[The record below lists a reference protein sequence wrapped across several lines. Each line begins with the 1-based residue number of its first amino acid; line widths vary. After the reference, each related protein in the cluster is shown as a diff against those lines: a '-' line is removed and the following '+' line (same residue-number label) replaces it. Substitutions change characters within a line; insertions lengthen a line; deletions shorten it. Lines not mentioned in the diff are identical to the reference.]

1 MNNLIQI
8 LTVHSV
14 KELLRY
20 KSFLSLIFL
29 LIFADRVIHRF
40 IKTPE
45 KGFDLPQWHDLGQQT
60 AHFVFTQ
67 LPDRFFQWLFAPRV
81 LAIAAGLFLLKQVI
95 SLWPSSDMRRMH
107 RKERGRFGV
116 MEALASLRWY
126 QVAWD
131 AIAVGVV
138 CAVVAGWAVSAY
150 FVGMLIWLKA
160 GGVAGLFI
168 TVGLIGL
175 AFPIAMAGFSYS
187 SKLAVVRHGT
197 FAARFRLFLNL
208 FMNWRLFWTSWLF
221 FLGRVIVETLFVA
234 IIPAGAIL
242 LIDHFWLRMVVAA
255 LSATP
260 VYAYLKMASFKFFLE
275 AYHKYDLVRQEY
287 RRYYSTS
294 HNSQPFNSE

>member
-1 MNNLIQI
+1 MKNLIQI

-29 LIFADRVIHRF
+29 LIFADRVIHRY
-40 IKTPE
+40 IKPSE
-45 KGFDLPQWHDLGQQT
+45 SGFDLPQWHDLGQQT
-60 AHFVFTQ
+60 AHFVFAQ
-67 LPDRFFQWLFAPRV
+67 LPNQFFQWLFAPRV
-81 LAIAAGLFLLKQVI
+81 LAIATGLFLIKQVI

-116 MEALASLRWY
+116 LEALASLRWH

-138 CAVVAGWAVSAY
+138 CVVVAGWAVLAY
-150 FVGMLIWLKA
+150 IVGILIWLK
-160 GGVAGLFI
+160 GAGLAGLLI
-168 TVGLIGL
+168 TMGLISP

-187 SKLAVVRHGT
+187 SKLAVIRHGT
-197 FAARFRLFLNL
+197 FSARFRLFLKL
-208 FMNWRLFWTSWLF
+208 FTNWRLFWTSWLF
-221 FLGRVIVETLFVA
+221 FFSRVIVEVLFVA
-234 IIPAGAIL
+234 IIPTGAIL

-275 AYHKYDLVRQEY
+275 AYHSYDLVRQEY
-287 RRYYSTS
+287 RRYYF
-294 HNSQPFNSE
+294 P

>member
-20 KSFLSLIFL
+20 KSFLSLIFF

-45 KGFDLPQWHDLGQQT
+45 KGFEWPQWNDLGQQT

-67 LPDRFFQWLFAPRV
+67 FPDQLFQWLLAPHV

-116 MEALASLRWY
+116 IEALACLRWY

-138 CAVVAGWAVSAY
+138 CAVVVGWAVLAY
-150 FVGMLIWLKA
+150 LAGMLVWVKA
-160 GGVAGLFI
+160 GGVIGLLISAGLI
-168 TVGLIGL
+168 AL
-175 AFPIAMAGFSYS
+175 AFPVAMAGFSYS
-187 SKLAVVRHGT
+187 SKLAVIRHGT
-197 FAARFRLFLNL
+197 FASRFWLFLDL

-221 FLGRVIVETLFVA
+221 FLGRVILETLFVA
-234 IIPAGAIL
+234 IIPVGAIL
-242 LIDHFWLRMVVAA
+242 LIDQFWLRMAVAA

-275 AYHKYDLVRQEY
+275 AYRGYELVRREY
-287 RRYYSTS
+287 NGYYSSRGDQRT
-294 HNSQPFNSE
+294 NP